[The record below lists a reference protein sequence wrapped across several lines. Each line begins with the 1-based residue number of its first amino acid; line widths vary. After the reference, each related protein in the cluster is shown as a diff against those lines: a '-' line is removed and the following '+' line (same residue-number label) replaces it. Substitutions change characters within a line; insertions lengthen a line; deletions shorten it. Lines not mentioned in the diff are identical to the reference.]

1 MKDLS
6 GFNMAESG
14 PKCSCCIGTNYSG
27 SSGSNYI
34 GGTGS
39 NYIGGTGS
47 NYSGTGSDY
56 SSTGSNYSSTVP
68 NISYGFSGSNYQFG
82 PYGVNNKTFF
92 LGNSGS
98 SYYFSDGSGSQL
110 INSNSYSSSQ
120 LIDSSSQLINSS
132 SQLIDSSNNQY
143 VESSNNQSTIG
154 YGNKYIYKML
164 DDINKNNN
172 SYHKKISVSKEIANY
187 FNLSH
192 TTCNFNDLVYAILN
206 KSKENKVNTNSIQSV
221 NFLKESTICLDGF
234 GKKLFKIK
242 CNFIEINCLID
253 FILHHKNSDYFYYE
267 NEQKPVHVNSLY

>member
-6 GFNMAESG
+6 GFTG
-14 PKCSCCIGTNYSG
+14 PNGQTDSKYIDGTSIKCSCT
-27 SSGSNYI
+27 GSNYT
-34 GGTGS
+34 GSNYTGS
-39 NYIGGTGS
+39 NYIGGSET
-47 NYSGTGSDY
+47 N
-56 SSTGSNYSSTVP
+56 N
-68 NISYGFSGSNYQFG
+68 SYGFSGSNYQFG

-110 INSNSYSSSQ
+110 VNSGSKLINSGSKLINS
-120 LIDSSSQLINSS
+120 DSQLINSDSQNSGFQLTDS
-132 SQLIDSSNNQY
+132 SSYLIDSSNNVFADQV
-143 VESSNNQSTIG
+143 VESNNNQYTIG
-154 YGNKYIYKML
+154 YGNKYIYKNSG
-164 DDINKNNN
+164 DINN

-221 NFLKESTICLDGF
+221 HFSKESTICLDGY

-253 FILHHKNSDYFYYE
+253 FIVQQKTSDYFYYE